1 MPIEDQSWLSLDWF
15 LPATFSNYEFQNPL
29 FLYLLLAIPLFL
41 IIRWL
46 VSLRSRQKLPIAFPK
61 SAIRQSPI
69 TFLRFIPSLLIMLVA
84 ALLIVALARPQK
96 TNEQVEQ
103 WSEGI
108 DIMLV
113 VDISESMRIEDFKPN
128 RLEAA
133 KDVARDFI
141 AGRMQDRIG
150 LVVFSGDAY
159 SLSPLTTD
167 YELLYRFI
175 EDIDFSLIES
185 RGTAIGSALAVAT
198 NRMRDVEEGNEGPER
213 EGQASKVMVL
223 LSDGDNTAGNLDPI
237 TAAELARAYGIKMYT
252 IAIGKEGKVPF
263 GKDFFGNTRYVEN
276 SLDETTLREIAS
288 IGEGEFYRVSNKEA
302 LQEVFDLIDKYEK
315 AEIKETRYKDTTD
328 YYWVYLS
335 WAIGF
340 FLLWMIL
347 KSTFVSNVLTD

>member
-1 MPIEDQSWLSLDWF
+1 MVDTTTGWFTWEWFTPAVLQSYSFQHPIYLYF
-15 LPATFSNYEFQNPL
+15 LPLIPAF
-29 FLYLLLAIPLFL
+29 FLL
-41 IIRWL
+41 RWL
-46 VSLRSRQKLPIAFPK
+46 IGLRSSQKLPIAFPK
-61 SAIRQSPI
+61 AAFRTNPI
-69 TFLRFIPSLLIMLVA
+69 TWLRFIPFLLLA
-84 ALLIVALARPQK
+84 LTLALLLLALARPQR

-113 VDISESMRIEDFKPN
+113 IDISESMRIEDFTPN

-133 KDVARDFI
+133 KDVARNFI
-141 AGRMQDRIG
+141 AGRSQDRIG

-167 YELLYRFI
+167 YELLNGFI
-175 EDIDFSLIES
+175 EDIDFDMIES

-198 NRMRDVEEGNEGPER
+198 NRMRDADEGRETNEEG
-213 EGQASKVMVL
+213 ASKVMVL

-237 TAAELARAYGIKMYT
+237 TAAELAHAYGIKMYS

-276 SLDETTLREIAS
+276 SLDETTLREIAK
-288 IGEGEFYRVSNKEA
+288 IGEGQFYRVSNKEA
-302 LQEVFDLIDKYEK
+302 LQEVFDLIDKYER

-328 YYWVYLS
+328 FYSPYLA
-335 WAIGF
+335 WAMAL
-340 FLLWMIL
+340 FLGWLLL
-347 KSTFVSNVLTD
+347 KSTFVSNVLVD